1 MPPPGEEDHAAI
13 TGTVRSPDELGSA
26 PKGGLA
32 QVGTGYAPAI
42 IGTEVEPRRL

>member
-1 MPPPGEEDHAAI
+1 MPPSGEEDHAAI

-26 PKGGLA
+26 PKGGFA

-42 IGTEVEPRRL
+42 VSPEVEPRRL